1 MMKMKHFPYMFE
13 EKPNFADSTSSH
25 HPADAHYIT
34 TPAHANPPGRVH
46 RLRYVKIFSVKL

>member
-34 TPAHANPPGRVH
+34 TPAHANPPGRVSA
-46 RLRYVKIFSVKL
+46 I